1 MIYIKEYPSKE
12 YLHSLFSYNDG
23 NLYWKSRDR
32 SQFKTPQGHG
42 AFKARCEGKIAR
54 VGKRSGYWIVKING
68 EHFSVHRIIY
78 IMHFGDLQTDVEVD
92 HIDNC
97 KTNNIISNL
106 RHTKREG
113 NTCNTVL
120 CVRNTSG
127 IKGVS
132 FDKAREKWQAQIK
145 KGDCKIRKRF
155 ATIKEAESFIKQ
167 EREILHK
174 EFHNHG

>member
-1 MIYIKEYPSKE
+1 MIYIKEYPSQE
-12 YLHSLFSYNDG
+12 YLNSLFEYKDG
-23 NLYWKSRDR
+23 DIYWKPRSRG
-32 SQFKTPQGHG
+32 QFKTPQGYG
-42 AFKARCEGKIAR
+42 AFKAQCEGKIAR

-78 IMHFGDLQTDVEVD
+78 IMHFGDLKADVEVD

-132 FDKAREKWQAQIK
+132 FDAARGKWCAQIK
-145 KGDCKIRKRF
+145 KGTTKISKRF
-155 ATIKEAESFIKQ
+155 ENIKDAESFVK
-167 EREILHK
+167 ESRELLHK